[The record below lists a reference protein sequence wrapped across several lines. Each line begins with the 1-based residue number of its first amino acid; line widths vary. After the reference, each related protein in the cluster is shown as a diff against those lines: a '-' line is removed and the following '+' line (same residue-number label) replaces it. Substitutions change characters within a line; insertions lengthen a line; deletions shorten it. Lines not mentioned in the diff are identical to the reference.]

1 MSDAQSRNNPASRPK
16 ICEARRLHAGAEK
29 MDFAK
34 MQFIENLPDERKD
47 QATKFIN

>member
-1 MSDAQSRNNPASRPK
+1 
-16 ICEARRLHAGAEK
+16 